1 MTNGITPEEEKFID
15 QQDLKNRF
23 PEECKRLPVDYL
35 KDNEKILVE
44 KCINQE
50 DFTDDELIEL
60 KQLLADYRPFLKRY
74 DPIKIEENL
83 EENIKTIKSSTE
95 LLRLLD
101 NPNRYRFDMHCK
113 LKGQLVRLQFK
124 LKPVSDSDYIELLDV
139 QTRIFKELDNKE
151 KIAYSKLTSNTNQP
165 LTPEEEN
172 MIQQIQDKI
181 VEIFG
186 DVDKNNDHIFEFLL
200 NHVELIVDPPLTREE
215 YEILWKELGLGT
227 RALVYEKCKEIL
239 KIDEDLEVDLFPAIG

>member
-23 PEECKRLPVDYL
+23 PEECKRLPLEYL
-35 KDNEKILVE
+35 DENEKILAQ

-50 DFTDDELIEL
+50 AFNDEELKEL

-83 EENIKTIKSSTE
+83 EENVRTIKSSSE

-113 LKGQLVRLQFK
+113 LNDEIVRLQFR
-124 LKPVSDSDYIELLDV
+124 LKPVSDSDYITLLDV
-139 QTRIFKELDNKE
+139 QTRIFRELDNNE
-151 KIAYSKLTSNTNQP
+151 KIAYSKLTNGQP
-165 LTPEEEN
+165 MSPEEEN
-172 MIQQIQDKI
+172 MIQHIQDKI
-181 VEIFG
+181 VEKFG
-186 DVDKNNDHIFEFLL
+186 DVDKNNDHIFEFLM
-200 NHVELIVDPPLTREE
+200 NNVELLTEPPLSQEE
-215 YEILWKELGLGT
+215 YHHLWYELGLGT
-227 RALVYEKCKEIL
+227 RALVYEKCKEL
-239 KIDEDLEVDLFPAIG
+239 LRIDEELEVDLFPSIR

>member
-23 PEECKRLPVDYL
+23 PEECKRLPLEYL
-35 KDNEKILVE
+35 DENEKILAQ

-50 DFTDDELIEL
+50 EFNDEELKEL

-83 EENIKTIKSSTE
+83 EENIKIIRSSSE

-101 NPNRYRFDMHCK
+101 NPDRYRFDMHCK
-113 LKGQLVRLQFK
+113 LKGELIRLQFR

-139 QTRIFKELDNKE
+139 QSRIFKELDANE
-151 KIAYSKLTSNTNQP
+151 KIAYSKLTSDQP
-165 LTPEEEN
+165 MSQEEEK

-181 VEIFG
+181 VEKFG
-186 DVDKNNDHIFEFLL
+186 DVDKHNDHIFEFLL
-200 NHVELIVDPPLTREE
+200 NNVELIVDPPFTREE
-215 YEILWKELGLGT
+215 YVSLWKELGLGT
-227 RALVYEKCKEIL
+227 RALVYEKCKEL
-239 KIDEDLEVDLFPAIG
+239 LRIDEELEVELFPSVR

>member
-1 MTNGITPEEEKFID
+1 
-15 QQDLKNRF
+15 
-23 PEECKRLPVDYL
+23 
-35 KDNEKILVE
+35 
-44 KCINQE
+44 
-50 DFTDDELIEL
+50 
-60 KQLLADYRPFLKRY
+60 
-74 DPIKIEENL
+74 
-83 EENIKTIKSSTE
+83 
-95 LLRLLD
+95 
-101 NPNRYRFDMHCK
+101 MHCK
-113 LKGQLVRLQFK
+113 LKGQIVRLQFK

-181 VEIFG
+181 VEKFG

-200 NHVELIVDPPLTREE
+200 NNVELIVDPPLTREE
-215 YEILWKELGLGT
+215 YESLWKELGLGT

-239 KIDEDLEVDLFPAIG
+239 KIDEGLEVDLFPAIG